1 MIQPAVQRVRFR
13 SLCHPGPRLS
23 APHSFEIVI
32 GTLVDECQYKEYQRF
47 DLPDSAAA
55 YRWLLRHE
63 SFVRPETSNAIR
75 RLRMKFRP
83 LHDRVVVKRIDA
95 EDKTSGGIIIPDS
108 AKEKPS
114 MKSLPSARVAVTR
127 QAS

>member
-1 MIQPAVQRVRFR
+1 MLGTVPFSNHDRSLLGLKGPVPENQWNRRRQTLHVDARRQDDVGGWPVIQPAVQRVRFR

-47 DLPDSAAA
+47 DLPASAAA

-75 RLRMKFRP
+75 RLRMKF
-83 LHDRVVVKRIDA
+83 
-95 EDKTSGGIIIPDS
+95 
-108 AKEKPS
+108 
-114 MKSLPSARVAVTR
+114 
-127 QAS
+127 

>member
-1 MIQPAVQRVRFR
+1 MRVARPFPALDAR
-13 SLCHPGPRLS
+13 SVER
-23 APHSFEIVI
+23 PHSFEIVI

-75 RLRMKFRP
+75 RY
-83 LHDRVVVKRIDA
+83 A
-95 EDKTSGGIIIPDS
+95 
-108 AKEKPS
+108 
-114 MKSLPSARVAVTR
+114 
-127 QAS
+127 